1 MSREKTYTNRYGD
14 EFKFTILEDK
24 DILWQG
30 PFKYYRFGKDDNDN
44 INMVD
49 PSGGPYIGKG
59 DILYGLTVEGFQ
71 PAKGGFLIKTNK
83 DERKR
88 FN

>member
-1 MSREKTYTNRYGD
+1 MSREETYTNRYGD
-14 EFKFTILEDK
+14 EFTFTVLEDK

-49 PSGGPYIGKG
+49 PSGGPCIGKG
-59 DILYGLTVEGFQ
+59 DSWFGLTVEGFQ
-71 PAKGGFLIKTNK
+71 HVEEGFLIKTK
-83 DERKR
+83 
-88 FN
+88 

>member
-1 MSREKTYTNRYGD
+1 MNKEKTYTNRYGD

-30 PFKYYRFGKDDNDN
+30 PFKSYRFGKDEDDN

-59 DILYGLTVEGFQ
+59 DILYGLTVESFQ
-71 PAKGGFLIKTNK
+71 FAEGGFLIKTK
-83 DERKR
+83 
-88 FN
+88 

>member
-1 MSREKTYTNRYGD
+1 MEETYTNRYGD
-14 EFKFTILEDK
+14 EFTFTLLEDK

-30 PFKYYRFGKDDNDN
+30 NFKYCRAGQDENGN

-59 DILYGLTVEGFQ
+59 DSWFGLTVEGFQ
-71 PAKGGFLIKTNK
+71 HVEEGFLIKTK
-83 DERKR
+83 
-88 FN
+88 